1 MQSIFDE
8 EDAVYG
14 YATQLGP
21 LVKRTP
27 GNMPVFV
34 SVNTSMTYRVKD
46 KSKRTVYEALS
57 RIYEADPPDLEG
69 LGLYALARPTRKPF
83 MIYNASR
90 VLAAGLVII
99 DPLDRLEGG
108 LID

>member
-1 MQSIFDE
+1 MRSIFDDE
-8 EDAVYG
+8 YALYG

-21 LVKRTP
+21 VVKRVP
-27 GNMPVFV
+27 GSMPVIV
-34 SVNTSMTYRVKD
+34 TVNTTLTYRTDNKT
-46 KSKRTVYEALS
+46 KRTVGDALS
-57 RIYEADPPDLEG
+57 RIYDADPPDFEG

-83 MIYNASR
+83 MIYNAAR